1 MHLVVAI
8 TGASGVEYGNTLL
21 KFLYKLPDTTVDVIV
36 SVEGKAL
43 LEHEGSSTF
52 EELTEG
58 AANIYNNSDL
68 TSPIASGSKRFD
80 GLVIVPCSMST
91 LSKIAV
97 GISDNLIT
105 RTASVA
111 IKENRKLVLVP
122 RETPLS
128 AIHLKNMSSLA
139 KLGVCI
145 LPAMPGFYPKP
156 DNIEDLLN
164 FIAGKILDQFGIDN
178 ELYKRWR
185 D

>member
-21 KFLYKLPDTTVDVIV
+21 KYLYKLPDTTVDIV
-36 SVEGKAL
+36 VSEEGKAL
-43 LEHEGSSTF
+43 IAHECSISY
-52 EELTEG
+52 EELMEG
-58 AANIYNNSDL
+58 AENVYDNTDL
-68 TSPIASGSKRFD
+68 ASPIASGSKKFD
-80 GLVIVPCSMST
+80 GMVIVPCSMST

-111 IKENRKLVLVP
+111 IKENRKLILVP

-128 AIHLKNMSSLA
+128 PIHLKNMSKLA
-139 KLGVCI
+139 KYGVCM
-145 LPAMPGFYPKP
+145 LPAMPAFYPKP
-156 DNIEDLLN
+156 DNIKDLLN
-164 FIAGKILDQFGIDN
+164 FIAGKILDQLGIDN
-178 ELYKRWR
+178 DLYKRWR